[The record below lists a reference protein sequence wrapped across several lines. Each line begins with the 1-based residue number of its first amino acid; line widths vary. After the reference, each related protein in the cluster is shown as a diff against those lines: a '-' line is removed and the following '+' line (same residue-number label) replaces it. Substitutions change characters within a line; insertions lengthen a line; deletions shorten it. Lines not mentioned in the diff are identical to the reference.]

1 MAETPP
7 NASPRPAV
15 TPWRRPNLQL
25 SHGGLQQQWPAA
37 STVHGSGS
45 SSGAS
50 SGSSSGAGSHRQRRV
65 SEVMPRDCLI
75 TPAHA
80 ARGLGMLAAVARDRG
95 SERGV
100 TARPEAGS
108 RGHAPSA
115 TNAEVKFSD
124 VGGHIRG
131 ARHGRQQR
139 LVGGPGGD
147 PHLGGYL
154 GRRPEGWQRRRGAQ
168 SQPRLR
174 PTPAGR
180 KSGSTLPPFDLRIIR
195 LCMSTSKTC
204 GPGRRQCG
212 NPPKKVR
219 QTFRRDLRLR
229 KLSSAIIVVANRG
242 FRPEQ
247 GCPHRP
253 APLPADIS
261 TTRSTG

>member
-25 SHGGLQQQWPAA
+25 SHGGQQQQWPAA

-174 PTPAGR
+174 YVAPSRGKLSTEEVILTSAARAHKIKTQKFGLPKFSPSQIGR
-180 KSGSTLPPFDLRIIR
+180 KGKAQGQKAKGTEFEPRRSQNFLLKPLRPR
-195 LCMSTSKTC
+195 AFSS
-204 GPGRRQCG
+204 RQG
-212 NPPKKVR
+212 
-219 QTFRRDLRLR
+219 
-229 KLSSAIIVVANRG
+229 G
-242 FRPEQ
+242 EY
-247 GCPHRP
+247 
-253 APLPADIS
+253 
-261 TTRSTG
+261 

>member
-1 MAETPP
+1 
-7 NASPRPAV
+7 
-15 TPWRRPNLQL
+15 
-25 SHGGLQQQWPAA
+25 
-37 STVHGSGS
+37 
-45 SSGAS
+45 
-50 SGSSSGAGSHRQRRV
+50 
-65 SEVMPRDCLI
+65 
-75 TPAHA
+75 
-80 ARGLGMLAAVARDRG
+80 MLAAVARDRG

-100 TARPEAGS
+100 TALPEAGS

-115 TNAEVKFSD
+115 TNAEVKFSG

-195 LCMSTSKTC
+195 LCISTRILSAKLDGWLEEEFGKTK
-204 GPGRRQCG
+204 RRRSRQAVTRFPDPDFT
-212 NPPKKVR
+212 PPSPPNR
-219 QTFRRDLRLR
+219 QTP
-229 KLSSAIIVVANRG
+229 AGEEAN
-242 FRPEQ
+242 E
-247 GCPHRP
+247 
-253 APLPADIS
+253 
-261 TTRSTG
+261 

>member
-37 STVHGSGS
+37 STVHGC
-45 SSGAS
+45 
-50 SGSSSGAGSHRQRRV
+50 GSSSGAGSHQQRRV

-168 SQPRLR
+168 SQPRLC

-195 LCMSTSKTC
+195 LCISSTAAGRGACTQVALSERFRSTMGNLIANLISLLVIRLAPLGANHPLLQRALAPSRC
-204 GPGRRQCG
+204 ASVVPAQRRQ
-212 NPPKKVR
+212 
-219 QTFRRDLRLR
+219 LRH
-229 KLSSAIIVVANRG
+229 S
-242 FRPEQ
+242 
-247 GCPHRP
+247 
-253 APLPADIS
+253 
-261 TTRSTG
+261 

>member
-25 SHGGLQQQWPAA
+25 SHGGQQQQWPAA

-50 SGSSSGAGSHRQRRV
+50 SGSSSGAGIHRQRRV

-80 ARGLGMLAAVARDRG
+80 ARGLGVLAAVAWDRG

-174 PTPAGR
+174 A
-180 KSGSTLPPFDLRIIR
+180 S
-195 LCMSTSKTC
+195 
-204 GPGRRQCG
+204 Q
-212 NPPKKVR
+212 
-219 QTFRRDLRLR
+219 
-229 KLSSAIIVVANRG
+229 SA
-242 FRPEQ
+242 Q
-247 GCPHRP
+247 GPHRP
-253 APLPADIS
+253 AANQDQLCPLLTSGSRLCIHVHVSSISYCRYCHMHACRLRSLGRTRPRPGSAMIPRRQDRRPVAEPGRRRWGPAL
-261 TTRSTG
+261 RRVG

>member
-1 MAETPP
+1 VAETPP

-25 SHGGLQQQWPAA
+25 SHGGQQQQWPAA

-50 SGSSSGAGSHRQRRV
+50 SGSSSGAGSHRQRWV
-65 SEVMPRDCLI
+65 SEMMPRGRLI

-100 TARPEAGS
+100 TAWPEAGS
-108 RGHAPSA
+108 RGHAPSG

-195 LCMSTSKTC
+195 LCMSS
-204 GPGRRQCG
+204 
-212 NPPKKVR
+212 
-219 QTFRRDLRLR
+219 RDEGKAAGASEFCRAAGEIC
-229 KLSSAIIVVANRG
+229 SAAE
-242 FRPEQ
+242 FS
-247 GCPHRP
+247 P
-253 APLPADIS
+253 APGVTIFSPAVDCLS
-261 TTRSTG
+261 AVPGLCCLYKYK

>member
-1 MAETPP
+1 MEAAEPAAQSRPVTESRQPAA
-7 NASPRPAV
+7 ASVASSQHC
-15 TPWRRPNLQL
+15 PWLR
-25 SHGGLQQQWPAA
+25 QQQWSRQPPAA
-37 STVHGSGS
+37 TG
-45 SSGAS
+45 
-50 SGSSSGAGSHRQRRV
+50 QRGDA
-65 SEVMPRDCLI
+65 MGPRLI
-75 TPAHA
+75 TPTHA

-195 LCMSTSKTC
+195 LC
-204 GPGRRQCG
+204 
-212 NPPKKVR
+212 
-219 QTFRRDLRLR
+219 
-229 KLSSAIIVVANRG
+229 
-242 FRPEQ
+242 
-247 GCPHRP
+247 
-253 APLPADIS
+253 IS
-261 TTRSTG
+261 TIVSIV

>member
-50 SGSSSGAGSHRQRRV
+50 SGSSSGAGIHRQRRV

-180 KSGSTLPPFDLRIIR
+180 KSGSTLPPFDLRINQAPWYIKQRVKTVIIR
-195 LCMSTSKTC
+195 LC
-204 GPGRRQCG
+204 
-212 NPPKKVR
+212 
-219 QTFRRDLRLR
+219 
-229 KLSSAIIVVANRG
+229 
-242 FRPEQ
+242 
-247 GCPHRP
+247 
-253 APLPADIS
+253 IS
-261 TTRSTG
+261 TWIQDGRKGAKF

>member
-1 MAETPP
+1 MPQARPKPTRADNCRQRWPRHHQTPRRGRP
-7 NASPRPAV
+7 SPRGGGRTCSSV
-15 TPWRRPNLQL
+15 T
-25 SHGGLQQQWPAA
+25 AA
-37 STVHGSGS
+37 SSSSGQQPALSSGS

-50 SGSSSGAGSHRQRRV
+50 SGSSSGAGIHRQRRV

-168 SQPRLR
+168 SQPRLC

-195 LCMSTSKTC
+195 LCMSTIMQPHYCKT
-204 GPGRRQCG
+204 
-212 NPPKKVR
+212 
-219 QTFRRDLRLR
+219 
-229 KLSSAIIVVANRG
+229 LSG
-242 FRPEQ
+242 
-247 GCPHRP
+247 
-253 APLPADIS
+253 
-261 TTRSTG
+261 

>member
-25 SHGGLQQQWPAA
+25 SHGGQQQQWPAA
-37 STVHGSGS
+37 STVHG
-45 SSGAS
+45 

-65 SEVMPRDCLI
+65 SEVMPRDRLI

-95 SERGV
+95 SERGA

-115 TNAEVKFSD
+115 TNAEVKFS
-124 VGGHIRG
+124 GARGHIRG

-147 PHLGGYL
+147 PHLGGCL

-174 PTPAGR
+174 RPPALR
-180 KSGSTLPPFDLRIIR
+180 NSGSTLPPFDLRIIP
-195 LCMSTSKTC
+195 LYMSSLLI
-204 GPGRRQCG
+204 GPLV
-212 NPPKKVR
+212 PTAVR
-219 QTFRRDLRLR
+219 AEGPW
-229 KLSSAIIVVANRG
+229 SS
-242 FRPEQ
+242 
-247 GCPHRP
+247 
-253 APLPADIS
+253 L
-261 TTRSTG
+261 

>member
-1 MAETPP
+1 MEAAEP
-7 NASPRPAV
+7 AAQSRRPAAAV
-15 TPWRRPNLQL
+15 ASSQHCPWQW
-25 SHGGLQQQWPAA
+25 QQQRSKQWQQQRSRHPPAA
-37 STVHGSGS
+37 TG
-45 SSGAS
+45 
-50 SGSSSGAGSHRQRRV
+50 QRGDATG
-65 SEVMPRDCLI
+65 PRLI

-195 LCMSTSKTC
+195 LCMSTIMQPHYCKT
-204 GPGRRQCG
+204 
-212 NPPKKVR
+212 
-219 QTFRRDLRLR
+219 
-229 KLSSAIIVVANRG
+229 LSG
-242 FRPEQ
+242 
-247 GCPHRP
+247 
-253 APLPADIS
+253 
-261 TTRSTG
+261 